1 MEHNCDIWSGIY
13 IFLKKQNTTTIVI
26 DQKINKL
33 IKILEDSLREY
44 CEHDIEEDYIDISV
58 DNCKK
63 IYYCKKCLLTFN
75 IR

>member
-1 MEHNCDIWSGIY
+1 MEHNCDIWSRIY
-13 IFLKKQNTTTIVI
+13 TFLKKQHTTTIVI
-26 DQKINKL
+26 DQKLNEL